1 MGFFKNIGV
10 SYEYLYDL
18 MSFDPMQ
25 TSDIGSYE
33 QDPGFVVEKAIIKEK
48 EGFCIRIRREKQKR
62 ARLLRFSYADI
73 IRIIENETPG
83 LKNEKISRIIFASAY
98 VHNTAGYHGKA
109 IFMRVDFGDKM
120 VPPYSTGDLW
130 TLMESTVFS
139 PISIYQYTH
148 QYLLGHKFLDII
160 S

>member
-18 MSFDPMQ
+18 MSFDSTQ

-33 QDPGFVVEKAIIKEK
+33 QDPGFVVEKAIVKEK

-73 IRIIENETPG
+73 IRTIENETPN
-83 LKNEKISRIIFASAY
+83 LKNEKISRIVFTSAY
-98 VHNTAGYHGKA
+98 VYNTAGYQGKA

-120 VPPYSTGDLW
+120 TSPYNTGGIW
-130 TLMESTVFS
+130 TLMESTVFA
-139 PISIYQYTH
+139 PIYQTTR
-148 QYLLGHKFLDII
+148 QNLLGHKFLDLI

>member
-18 MSFDPMQ
+18 MNFDPMQ

-33 QDPGFVVEKAIIKEK
+33 PDPGDVVEKAIIKEK
-48 EGFCIRIRREKQKR
+48 EGFCIKIRRERQKR

-73 IRIIENETPG
+73 IRTIENKTPD

-98 VHNTAGYHGKA
+98 VHNTAGYRGKA
-109 IFMRVDFGDKM
+109 IIMRVDFGDEI
-120 VPPYSTGDLW
+120 VRWENSST
-130 TLMESTVFS
+130 SKIIASV
-139 PISIYQYTH
+139 YQHTH

>member
-18 MSFDPMQ
+18 MSFDPMNE
-25 TSDIGSYE
+25 SDIGSYE

-48 EGFCIRIRREKQKR
+48 DGFCIRIRREKQKR

-73 IRIIENETPG
+73 IRKIEKETPD
-83 LKNEKISRIIFASAY
+83 LKNEKISRIVFASAY
-98 VHNTAGYHGKA
+98 VYNIAGYCGKA

-120 VPPYSTGDLW
+120 APPYSTSDIW

-139 PISIYQYTH
+139 PIYQHTH
-148 QYLLGHKFLDII
+148 QYLLGHEYLDLI

>member
-1 MGFFKNIGV
+1 MGFFKNVGV

-18 MSFDPMQ
+18 MSFDSMQ

-33 QDPGFVVEKAIIKEK
+33 PDPGDVVEKAIIKEK

-62 ARLLRFSYADI
+62 ARLLRFSYANI
-73 IRIIENETPG
+73 IRTIENETPG
-83 LKNEKISRIIFASAY
+83 IKNKKISRIIFASVY
-98 VHNTAGYHGKA
+98 IYNTSGYRGKS
-109 IFMRVDFGDKM
+109 IIMRVDFGDKIA
-120 VPPYSTGDLW
+120 PSYSTGSLW

-139 PISIYQYTH
+139 PIYQYTH
-148 QYLLGHKFLDII
+148 QYLLGHKFLDLI